1 MSRSGPTA
9 YDVALYEELLSEG
22 VVKKLGN
29 VHGPFSATF
38 GWLLENQD
46 EALFI
51 LFDSVSTSLRCLNL

>member
-29 VHGPFSATF
+29 VHGPFSATL
-38 GWLLENQD
+38 GSTDGDGE
-46 EALFI
+46 
-51 LFDSVSTSLRCLNL
+51 DSSAPSPSGAGRQVPH